1 MIKKK
6 ILLIFR
12 IIPCS
17 IPTMHIDINDCDGK
31 FGERKKNKQKTQID
45 KAVVC
50 RITESCEWRR

>member
-31 FGERKKNKQKTQID
+31 FGERKKKTNKKLKST
-45 KAVVC
+45 KP
-50 RITESCEWRR
+50 SCAE